1 MVGLAGRKNCGKDSC
16 HTSRGFKRIKRGI
29 DMCTRFVYNGKDTI
43 TGFNF
48 DIDLSVWDH
57 KIIKEKDRFYIGI
70 KMPDNR
76 YHSFHGVHRNG
87 NTGTLLY
94 VHGNPRGRYV
104 EGNSSYSIADLTEN
118 YIRGILSF
126 DEVLH
131 ILQEQK
137 QYSLMTNYS
146 VLKPE
151 STRPYI
157 VPGDDRYERAQAQ
170 LENQKETFSVSDAFH
185 ILKSVRQEGLWAT
198 RVTFVYSVMEK
209 KIYYV
214 LNNDFE
220 EMSEY
225 FFDT

>member
-1 MVGLAGRKNCGKDSC
+1 
-16 HTSRGFKRIKRGI
+16 
-29 DMCTRFVYNGKDTI
+29 MCTRFVYNGKDTI

-57 KIIKEKDRFYIGI
+57 KVMKEKDRFYIGI

-104 EGNSSYSIADLTEN
+104 EENSSYTIADLTEN

-170 LENQKETFSVSDAFH
+170 LEKQKETFSVSDAFH

-225 FFDT
+225 FFDS

>member
-1 MVGLAGRKNCGKDSC
+1 
-16 HTSRGFKRIKRGI
+16 
-29 DMCTRFVYNGKDTI
+29 MCTRFVYNGKDTI

-57 KIIKEKDRFYIGI
+57 KVIKEKDRFYIGI
-70 KMPDNR
+70 KMSDIR

-170 LENQKETFSVSDAFH
+170 LEKQKETFSVSDAFH

-225 FFDT
+225 SFDS

>member
-1 MVGLAGRKNCGKDSC
+1 
-16 HTSRGFKRIKRGI
+16 
-29 DMCTRFVYNGKDTI
+29 MCTRFVYNGKDTI

-57 KIIKEKDRFYIGI
+57 KVIKEKDRFYIGI
-70 KMPDNR
+70 KMSDNR

-104 EGNSSYSIADLTEN
+104 EGNSSYTIADLTEN

-225 FFDT
+225 SFDS

>member
-1 MVGLAGRKNCGKDSC
+1 
-16 HTSRGFKRIKRGI
+16 
-29 DMCTRFVYNGKDTI
+29 MCTRFVYNGKDTI

-57 KIIKEKDRFYIGI
+57 KVIKEKDRFYIGI

-104 EGNSSYSIADLTEN
+104 EGNSSYTIADLTEN

-170 LENQKETFSVSDAFH
+170 LEKQKETFSVSDAFH

-209 KIYYV
+209 NIYYV

-220 EMSEY
+220 EISEY
-225 FFDT
+225 SFDS

>member
-1 MVGLAGRKNCGKDSC
+1 
-16 HTSRGFKRIKRGI
+16 
-29 DMCTRFVYNGKDTI
+29 MCTRFVYNGKDTI

-57 KIIKEKDRFYIGI
+57 KVIKEKDRFYIGI
-70 KMPDNR
+70 KMSDIR

-170 LENQKETFSVSDAFH
+170 LEKQKETFSVSDAFH

-225 FFDT
+225 SFDT

>member
-1 MVGLAGRKNCGKDSC
+1 
-16 HTSRGFKRIKRGI
+16 
-29 DMCTRFVYNGKDTI
+29 MCTRFVYNGKDTI

-104 EGNSSYSIADLTEN
+104 EENSSYTIADLTEN

-170 LENQKETFSVSDAFH
+170 LEKQKETFSVSDAFH

-225 FFDT
+225 SFDS

>member
-1 MVGLAGRKNCGKDSC
+1 
-16 HTSRGFKRIKRGI
+16 
-29 DMCTRFVYNGKDTI
+29 MCTRFVYNGKDTI

-57 KIIKEKDRFYIGI
+57 KVIKEKDRFYIGI
-70 KMPDNR
+70 KMSDNR

-104 EGNSSYSIADLTEN
+104 EENSSYTIADLTEN

-170 LENQKETFSVSDAFH
+170 LEKQKETFSVSDAFH

-225 FFDT
+225 SFDS

>member
-1 MVGLAGRKNCGKDSC
+1 
-16 HTSRGFKRIKRGI
+16 
-29 DMCTRFVYNGKDTI
+29 MCTRFVYNGKDTI

-57 KIIKEKDRFYIGI
+57 KIIKEKNRFYIGI

-104 EGNSSYSIADLTEN
+104 EGNSSYTIADLTEN

-170 LENQKETFSVSDAFH
+170 LEKQKETFSVSDAFH

-225 FFDT
+225 SFDS

>member
-1 MVGLAGRKNCGKDSC
+1 
-16 HTSRGFKRIKRGI
+16 
-29 DMCTRFVYNGKDTI
+29 MCTRFVYNGKDTI

-57 KIIKEKDRFYIGI
+57 KVIKEKDRFYIGI
-70 KMPDNR
+70 KMSDNR

-170 LENQKETFSVSDAFH
+170 LEKQKETFSVSDAFH

-220 EMSEY
+220 EISEY
-225 FFDT
+225 SFDS

>member
-1 MVGLAGRKNCGKDSC
+1 
-16 HTSRGFKRIKRGI
+16 
-29 DMCTRFVYNGKDTI
+29 MCTRFVYNGKDTI

-57 KIIKEKDRFYIGI
+57 KVIKEKDRFYIGI
-70 KMPDNR
+70 KMSDNR

-104 EGNSSYSIADLTEN
+104 EENSSYSIADLTEN

-170 LENQKETFSVSDAFH
+170 LEKQKETFSVSDAFH

-225 FFDT
+225 SFDS

>member
-1 MVGLAGRKNCGKDSC
+1 
-16 HTSRGFKRIKRGI
+16 
-29 DMCTRFVYNGKDTI
+29 MCTRFVYNGKDTI

-104 EGNSSYSIADLTEN
+104 EGNSSYTIADLTEN

-137 QYSLMTNYS
+137 QYSLITNYS

-170 LENQKETFSVSDAFH
+170 LEKQKETFSVSDAFH

-225 FFDT
+225 SFDS

>member
-1 MVGLAGRKNCGKDSC
+1 
-16 HTSRGFKRIKRGI
+16 
-29 DMCTRFVYNGKDTI
+29 MCTRFVYNGKDTI

-57 KIIKEKDRFYIGI
+57 
-70 KMPDNR
+70 
-76 YHSFHGVHRNG
+76 

-104 EGNSSYSIADLTEN
+104 EGNSSYTIADLTEN

-157 VPGDDRYERAQAQ
+157 VPGDDRYEQAQAQ
-170 LENQKETFSVSDAFH
+170 LEKQKETFSVSDAFH

-225 FFDT
+225 SFDS

>member
-1 MVGLAGRKNCGKDSC
+1 
-16 HTSRGFKRIKRGI
+16 
-29 DMCTRFVYNGKDTI
+29 MCTRFVYNGKDTI

-57 KIIKEKDRFYIGI
+57 KVIKEKDRFYIGI
-70 KMPDNR
+70 KMSDNR

-104 EGNSSYSIADLTEN
+104 EGNSSYTIADLTEN

-225 FFDT
+225 FFDS

>member
-1 MVGLAGRKNCGKDSC
+1 
-16 HTSRGFKRIKRGI
+16 
-29 DMCTRFVYNGKDTI
+29 MCTRFVYNGKDTI

-104 EGNSSYSIADLTEN
+104 EGNSSYTIADLTEN

-170 LENQKETFSVSDAFH
+170 LEKQKETFSVSDAFH

-225 FFDT
+225 SFDS

>member
-1 MVGLAGRKNCGKDSC
+1 
-16 HTSRGFKRIKRGI
+16 
-29 DMCTRFVYNGKDTI
+29 MCTRFVYNGKDTI

-57 KIIKEKDRFYIGI
+57 KVIKEKDRFYIGI

-104 EGNSSYSIADLTEN
+104 EENSSYTIADLTEN

-225 FFDT
+225 SFDS

>member
-1 MVGLAGRKNCGKDSC
+1 
-16 HTSRGFKRIKRGI
+16 
-29 DMCTRFVYNGKDTI
+29 MCTRFVYNGKDTI

-70 KMPDNR
+70 KMSDNR

-104 EGNSSYSIADLTEN
+104 EGNSSYTIADLTEN

-137 QYSLMTNYS
+137 QYSLITNYS

-225 FFDT
+225 SFDS

>member
-1 MVGLAGRKNCGKDSC
+1 
-16 HTSRGFKRIKRGI
+16 
-29 DMCTRFVYNGKDTI
+29 MCTRFVYNGKDTI

-170 LENQKETFSVSDAFH
+170 LEKQKETFSVSDAFH

-225 FFDT
+225 SFDS

>member
-1 MVGLAGRKNCGKDSC
+1 
-16 HTSRGFKRIKRGI
+16 
-29 DMCTRFVYNGKDTI
+29 MCTRFVYNGKDTI

-157 VPGDDRYERAQAQ
+157 VRGDDRYERAQAQ

-225 FFDT
+225 SFDS

>member
-1 MVGLAGRKNCGKDSC
+1 
-16 HTSRGFKRIKRGI
+16 
-29 DMCTRFVYNGKDTI
+29 MCTRFVYNGKDTI

-104 EGNSSYSIADLTEN
+104 EENSSYTIADLTEN

-146 VLKPE
+146 VLEPE

-170 LENQKETFSVSDAFH
+170 LEKQKETFSVSDAFH

-225 FFDT
+225 FFDS

>member
-1 MVGLAGRKNCGKDSC
+1 
-16 HTSRGFKRIKRGI
+16 
-29 DMCTRFVYNGKDTI
+29 MCTRFVYNGKDTI

-57 KIIKEKDRFYIGI
+57 KVIKEKDRFYIGI

-104 EGNSSYSIADLTEN
+104 EENSSYTIADLTEN

-170 LENQKETFSVSDAFH
+170 LEKQKETFSVSDAFH

-225 FFDT
+225 SFDS

>member
-1 MVGLAGRKNCGKDSC
+1 
-16 HTSRGFKRIKRGI
+16 
-29 DMCTRFVYNGKDTI
+29 MCTRFVYNGKDTI

-104 EGNSSYSIADLTEN
+104 EGNSSYTIADLTEN

>member
-1 MVGLAGRKNCGKDSC
+1 
-16 HTSRGFKRIKRGI
+16 
-29 DMCTRFVYNGKDTI
+29 MCTRFVYNGKDTI

-57 KIIKEKDRFYIGI
+57 KVIKEKDRFYIGI
-70 KMPDNR
+70 KMSDNR

-104 EGNSSYSIADLTEN
+104 EGNSSYTIADLTEN

-170 LENQKETFSVSDAFH
+170 LEKQKETFSVSDAFH

-198 RVTFVYSVMEK
+198 RVTFVYSVREN

-220 EMSEY
+220 EISEY
-225 FFDT
+225 SFDS

>member
-1 MVGLAGRKNCGKDSC
+1 
-16 HTSRGFKRIKRGI
+16 
-29 DMCTRFVYNGKDTI
+29 MCTRFVYNGKDTI

-104 EGNSSYSIADLTEN
+104 EGNSSYTIADLTEN

-198 RVTFVYSVMEK
+198 RVTFVYSVREK
-209 KIYYV
+209 KVYYV

-220 EMSEY
+220 EISEY
-225 FFDT
+225 SFDS

>member
-1 MVGLAGRKNCGKDSC
+1 
-16 HTSRGFKRIKRGI
+16 
-29 DMCTRFVYNGKDTI
+29 MCTRFVYNGKDTI

-57 KIIKEKDRFYIGI
+57 KVIKEKDRFYIGI

-104 EGNSSYSIADLTEN
+104 EGNSSHTIADLTEN

-225 FFDT
+225 SFDS

>member
-1 MVGLAGRKNCGKDSC
+1 
-16 HTSRGFKRIKRGI
+16 
-29 DMCTRFVYNGKDTI
+29 MCTRFVYNGKDTI

-225 FFDT
+225 FFDS

>member
-1 MVGLAGRKNCGKDSC
+1 
-16 HTSRGFKRIKRGI
+16 
-29 DMCTRFVYNGKDTI
+29 MCTRFVYNGKDTI

-104 EGNSSYSIADLTEN
+104 EENSSYTIADLTEN

-225 FFDT
+225 SFDS

>member
-1 MVGLAGRKNCGKDSC
+1 
-16 HTSRGFKRIKRGI
+16 
-29 DMCTRFVYNGKDTI
+29 MCTRFVYNGKDTI

-57 KIIKEKDRFYIGI
+57 KVIKEKDRFYIGI

-170 LENQKETFSVSDAFH
+170 LEKQKETFSVSDAFH

-225 FFDT
+225 FFDS

>member
-1 MVGLAGRKNCGKDSC
+1 
-16 HTSRGFKRIKRGI
+16 
-29 DMCTRFVYNGKDTI
+29 MCTRFVYNGKDTI

-104 EGNSSYSIADLTEN
+104 EENSSYTIADLTEN

-170 LENQKETFSVSDAFH
+170 LEKQKETFSVSDAFH

>member
-1 MVGLAGRKNCGKDSC
+1 
-16 HTSRGFKRIKRGI
+16 
-29 DMCTRFVYNGKDTI
+29 MCTRFVYNGKDTI

-57 KIIKEKDRFYIGI
+57 KVIKEKDRFYIGI

-104 EGNSSYSIADLTEN
+104 EGNSSYTIADLTEN

-170 LENQKETFSVSDAFH
+170 LEKQKETFSVSDAFH

-225 FFDT
+225 SFDS

>member
-1 MVGLAGRKNCGKDSC
+1 
-16 HTSRGFKRIKRGI
+16 
-29 DMCTRFVYNGKDTI
+29 MCTRFVYNGKDTI

-57 KIIKEKDRFYIGI
+57 KVIKEKDLFYIGI
-70 KMPDNR
+70 KMSDNR

-104 EGNSSYSIADLTEN
+104 EGNSSYTIADLTEN

-170 LENQKETFSVSDAFH
+170 LEKQKETFSVSDAFH

-225 FFDT
+225 SFDS

>member
-1 MVGLAGRKNCGKDSC
+1 
-16 HTSRGFKRIKRGI
+16 
-29 DMCTRFVYNGKDTI
+29 MCTRFVYNGKDTI

-104 EGNSSYSIADLTEN
+104 EENSSYTIADLTEN

>member
-1 MVGLAGRKNCGKDSC
+1 
-16 HTSRGFKRIKRGI
+16 
-29 DMCTRFVYNGKDTI
+29 MCTRFVYNGKDTI

-57 KIIKEKDRFYIGI
+57 KVMKEKDRFYIGI

-225 FFDT
+225 SFDS

>member
-1 MVGLAGRKNCGKDSC
+1 
-16 HTSRGFKRIKRGI
+16 
-29 DMCTRFVYNGKDTI
+29 MCTRFVYNGKDTI

-57 KIIKEKDRFYIGI
+57 KIIKEKNRFYIGI

-87 NTGTLLY
+87 NAGTLLY
-94 VHGNPRGRYV
+94 VHGNPQGRYV
-104 EGNSSYSIADLTEN
+104 EGNASYTIADLTEN

-137 QYSLMTNYS
+137 QYSLITNYS

-170 LENQKETFSVSDAFH
+170 LEKQKETFSVSDAFH

-198 RVTFVYSVMEK
+198 RVNFLYSVRK
-209 KIYYV
+209 NKIYYV

-220 EMSEY
+220 EISEY
-225 FFDT
+225 SFDS

>member
-1 MVGLAGRKNCGKDSC
+1 
-16 HTSRGFKRIKRGI
+16 
-29 DMCTRFVYNGKDTI
+29 MCTRFVYNGKDTI

-57 KIIKEKDRFYIGI
+57 KVIKEKDRFYIGI
-70 KMPDNR
+70 KMSDNR

-170 LENQKETFSVSDAFH
+170 LEKQKETFSVSDAFH

-225 FFDT
+225 FFDS

>member
-1 MVGLAGRKNCGKDSC
+1 
-16 HTSRGFKRIKRGI
+16 
-29 DMCTRFVYNGKDTI
+29 MCTRFVYNGKDTI

-104 EGNSSYSIADLTEN
+104 EENSSYSIADLTEN

>member
-1 MVGLAGRKNCGKDSC
+1 
-16 HTSRGFKRIKRGI
+16 
-29 DMCTRFVYNGKDTI
+29 MCTRFVYNGKDTI

-57 KIIKEKDRFYIGI
+57 KVIKEKDRFYIGI
-70 KMPDNR
+70 KMSDNR

-170 LENQKETFSVSDAFH
+170 LEKQKETFSVSDAFH

-198 RVTFVYSVMEK
+198 TGRSVGNKSYLCIFRHGKEN
-209 KIYYV
+209 
-214 LNNDFE
+214 LLCAE
-220 EMSEY
+220 Q
-225 FFDT
+225 

>member
-1 MVGLAGRKNCGKDSC
+1 
-16 HTSRGFKRIKRGI
+16 
-29 DMCTRFVYNGKDTI
+29 MCTRFVYNGKDTI

-104 EGNSSYSIADLTEN
+104 EENSSYTIADLTEN

-170 LENQKETFSVSDAFH
+170 LEKQKETFSVSDAFH

-225 FFDT
+225 FFDS

>member
-1 MVGLAGRKNCGKDSC
+1 
-16 HTSRGFKRIKRGI
+16 
-29 DMCTRFVYNGKDTI
+29 MCTRFVYNGKDTI

-104 EGNSSYSIADLTEN
+104 EGNSSYTIADLTEN

-137 QYSLMTNYS
+137 QYSLITNYS

-170 LENQKETFSVSDAFH
+170 LEKQKETFSVSDAFH

-225 FFDT
+225 FFDS